1 MTLGVHLD
9 TSPVT
14 YVNPDR
20 NISRKA
26 NIMARQVKI
35 QNYEQRGRA
44 GINPIKEMFSVN
56 FKNRSKET
64 IDTLTAFFQAREG
77 TIAFSFTVPSSGGG
91 EETIQVVCEKFTQT
105 YFTEQYGYSCSATF
119 RKVNVP
125 TFNGVIP

>member
-20 NISRKA
+20 NISRRA
-26 NIMARQVKI
+26 NIMARQTKI

-44 GINPIKEMFSVN
+44 GLNPIKEMFTVN
-56 FKNRSKET
+56 FKNRLKET
-64 IDTLTAFFQAREG
+64 IDNLTAFFQVREG
-77 TIAFSFTVPSSGGG
+77 TIAFSFTIP
-91 EETIQVVCEKFTQT
+91 

>member
-26 NIMARQVKI
+26 DIMARQTKI

-44 GINPIKEMFSVN
+44 GLNPIKEMFTVN
-56 FKNRSKET
+56 FKNRLKET
-64 IDTLTAFFQAREG
+64 IDDLTAFFQVREG
-77 TIAFSFTVPSSGGG
+77 TIAFSFTVPAGAG
-91 EETIQVVCEKFTQT
+91 EETIQVVCESFTQT
-105 YFTEQYGYSCSATF
+105 YFTEQYGYSCSAIF